1 MDPLSHL
8 LDGPRARGAFTLRVV
23 MRPPWGIRLLDRSAL
38 TLAVVTS
45 GRVWVDVGDTGAE
58 AVAGDVVL
66 VRGPD
71 PYSFSDRGGRSPT
84 VTVHPGQRCVAADG
98 QEVHVS
104 MRHGVGTWGNDPE
117 GPDTLVVGA
126 YEDDSE
132 VGRLALSA
140 LPRLAV
146 LSGERVDPGL
156 VSLLAREV
164 TSARVA
170 QAGLND
176 RLLDCLLVMAVRA
189 WIEDA
194 SDRTPSWLNAR
205 RDPVAARALDLVHER
220 PAEPWTLA
228 GLARACA
235 VSRSTLADRFQRAV
249 GVPPMTYLRN
259 WRLTL
264 AGDLLT
270 ARPDLG
276 LEAVA
281 ARVGYGSAFAFSAA
295 FKQHTGLSPSRYRV
309 PVPAH

>member
-1 MDPLSHL
+1 MDPLAHL

-23 MRPPWGIRLLDRSAL
+23 MRPPWGIRLLDGSSL
-38 TLAVVTS
+38 TLIVVTS
-45 GRVWVDVGDTGAE
+45 GRVWVDPGDGGTE
-58 AVAGDVVL
+58 AREGDVVL
-66 VRGPD
+66 MRGPD
-71 PYSFSDRGGRSPT
+71 PYTLTDARNRPPSIT
-84 VTVHPGQRCVAADG
+84 VLPGQRCFADDG
-98 QEVHVS
+98 TEVHVS
-104 MRHGVGTWGNDPE
+104 LHHGIGTWGNDPD
-117 GPDTLVVGA
+117 GPDTLIVGA

-132 VGRLALSA
+132 VGRLALAA

-146 LSGERVDPGL
+146 LPGDRVDPAL
-156 VSLLAREV
+156 VSLLSREI

-170 QAGLND
+170 QSGLND

-189 WIEDA
+189 WIEDTPDHA
-194 SDRTPSWLNAR
+194 PSWLNAR
-205 RDPVAARALDLVHER
+205 HDPVVARALELIHEQ

-228 GLARACA
+228 GLARVCA

-249 GVPPMTYLRN
+249 GTPPMTYLRT
-259 WRLTL
+259 WRLTV

-295 FKQHTGLSPSRYRV
+295 FKQHTGLSPSLYRS
-309 PVPAH
+309 PAAS